1 LKKVW
6 RRYQAAQTEIR
17 DLTEEFQREKE
28 DMLESIR
35 ELNKLLKLKQLVLD
49 NFVPREELER
59 IEARAVWDEETDD
72 WTLHRLELSGNR
84 LRARRPPST
93 HSPSYTAML
102 AALPMPAARPVAQ
115 HTTVRAQTDSDP
127 RFRADNIAAMDLE
140 WGNFAA
146 PQADKLK
153 VVALTKQVEAAGGK

>member
-1 LKKVW
+1 
-6 RRYQAAQTEIR
+6 
-17 DLTEEFQREKE
+17 
-28 DMLESIR
+28 
-35 ELNKLLKLKQLVLD
+35 
-49 NFVPREELER
+49 
-59 IEARAVWDEETDD
+59 
-72 WTLHRLELSGNR
+72 
-84 LRARRPPST
+84 
-93 HSPSYTAML
+93 ML